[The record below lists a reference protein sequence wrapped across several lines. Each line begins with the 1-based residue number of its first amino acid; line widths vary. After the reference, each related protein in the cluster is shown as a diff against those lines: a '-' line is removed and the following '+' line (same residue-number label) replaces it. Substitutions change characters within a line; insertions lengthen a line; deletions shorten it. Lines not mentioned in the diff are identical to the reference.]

1 MTADPPFDTGA
12 THVRR
17 TWPDTFVGVAAGE
30 RGAEGT
36 VRGIALTMALAALL
50 PAAFLANT
58 RK

>member
-30 RGAEGT
+30 RGADGT
-36 VRGIALTMALAALL
+36 VRGMALTTLL
-50 PAAFLANT
+50 DGLVARAVRA
-58 RK
+58 